1 MHIIL
6 VSESNILVDN
16 MQNGKK
22 IFKLKPIFLYIYP
35 PPPFKTIT
43 LFLVS
48 WIVVLC
54 TRFSFLS
61 VLMKIF

>member
-22 IFKLKPIFLYIYP
+22 IFKLKPIFLYIHP
-35 PPPFKTIT
+35 PPLLKP
-43 LFLVS
+43 
-48 WIVVLC
+48 
-54 TRFSFLS
+54 
-61 VLMKIF
+61 

>member
-22 IFKLKPIFLYIYP
+22 IFKLKPILLYIYP
-35 PPPFKTIT
+35 PPPPF
-43 LFLVS
+43 
-48 WIVVLC
+48 
-54 TRFSFLS
+54 
-61 VLMKIF
+61 